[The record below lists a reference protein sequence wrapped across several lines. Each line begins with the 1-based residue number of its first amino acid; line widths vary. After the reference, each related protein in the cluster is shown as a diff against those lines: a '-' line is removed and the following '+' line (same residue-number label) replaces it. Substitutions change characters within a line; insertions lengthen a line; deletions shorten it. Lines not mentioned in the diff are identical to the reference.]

1 MAEIGRIDKIFSEFV
16 KYWQNLK
23 ILAKFDP
30 NVMYFGRILLFCK
43 KDNLSIQ
50 DYKVTR
56 RTAKKFPPG
65 LRFLTTIIDTIK
77 ADPFV
82 NHL

>member
-1 MAEIGRIDKIFSEFV
+1 MAEIGRIDKIFAEFV
-16 KYWQNLK
+16 KYWPNLK

-56 RTAKKFPPG
+56 RTIKNFRPG
-65 LRFLTTIIDTIK
+65 CAF
-77 ADPFV
+77 
-82 NHL
+82 